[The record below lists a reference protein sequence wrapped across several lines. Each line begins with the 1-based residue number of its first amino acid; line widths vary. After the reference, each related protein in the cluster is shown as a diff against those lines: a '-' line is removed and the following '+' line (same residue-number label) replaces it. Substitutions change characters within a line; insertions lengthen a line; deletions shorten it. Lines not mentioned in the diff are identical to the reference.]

1 MRFVFIKIFS
11 CDQFSL
17 SIKYLPEFGTTRQV
31 LRRSPIT
38 IQTTNYK
45 TMPKKA
51 LLIGIDEY
59 THCEHLPLC
68 VVETKKLQRFLGR
81 NEDNSVNFECRRHE
95 NVPSKEELENHIND
109 LFSGEG
115 DTALFYFSGHGMRD
129 AQHESYL
136 VPATAEDYT
145 DCLSLTQLLRI
156 VNASKFRNRV
166 VILDS
171 CFSGAMG
178 IPNPALA
185 GSGTIAINNGVTILT
200 SSRAYE
206 PATMT
211 SKGSTFTNL
220 LLEALNGS
228 AADVRGNITT
238 GSIYAYID
246 QALGAW
252 EQRPLYKTNVSAF
265 NVIRKVTPAIP
276 DSILRRLV
284 TYFKDELDPFLL
296 DPSFEWTNAEDITH
310 KLIPPFANAK
320 NVETF
325 KELQKLSYNGLVVP
339 VGASCM
345 YDAAMESKSCK
356 LTELGKQYWRQAQH
370 GRF

>member
-1 MRFVFIKIFS
+1 MAKR
-11 CDQFSL
+11 
-17 SIKYLPEFGTTRQV
+17 
-31 LRRSPIT
+31 
-38 IQTTNYK
+38 
-45 TMPKKA
+45 A
-51 LLIGIDEY
+51 LLIGIEKY
-59 THCEHLPLC
+59 TQFEHLPFC
-68 VVETKKLQRFLGR
+68 VIETGKMKQFLDR
-81 NEDNSVNFECRRHE
+81 NEDNSKNFDCKQIE
-95 NVPSKEELENHIND
+95 NVSTKEELEEHINV

-129 AQHESYL
+129 DKHESYL
-136 VPATAEDYT
+136 VPATAKNCI
-145 DCLSLTQLLRI
+145 DCLSLSQLLKI
-156 VNASKFRNRV
+156 VNNSKFRNRV

-185 GSGTIAINNGVTILT
+185 ANGTIAINNGVTILT

-206 PATMT
+206 ASTMT
-211 SKGSTFTNL
+211 SVGSTFTNIL
-220 LLEALNGS
+220 LDALNGS

-265 NVIRKVTPAIP
+265 NVIRKVTPAVSE
-276 DSILRRLV
+276 SILRRLV
-284 TYFKDELDPFLL
+284 TYFKTESDIFSLN
-296 DPSFEWTNAEDITH
+296 PSFEWTNDKAIKH
-310 KLIPPFANAK
+310 KFIEPYATAT
-320 NVETF
+320 NVEIF

-345 YDAAMESKSCK
+345 YDAAMGSKGCK
-356 LTELGKQYWRQAQH
+356 LTELGKQYWRQAWK